1 MFRMMTPVDAF
12 GLSLRAGMMFGQAQT
27 LWATRM
33 MEMQGFW
40 IGFPRIAEEDAPLP
54 VAADPE
60 DGEEVALPPLTEIH
74 VEALAAMAAQ
84 TEAEPVVEAV
94 AVEAPVAVLAEVE
107 PEAEAVAETV
117 PVAEPEPAPLALEPE
132 VEPAVPVELAPPVE
146 MAAEPLPHPAPGKP
160 KQKQKPNKKPADS
173 AE

>member
-74 VEALAAMAAQ
+74 VEALAAIAAQ

-94 AVEAPVAVLAEVE
+94 AEETPVAVLAEVE
-107 PEAEAVAETV
+107 AVAESV
-117 PVAEPEPAPLALEPE
+117 PVAEPEPAPLALAPE
-132 VEPAVPVELAPPVE
+132 AEPAVPVDVAPVE
-146 MAAEPLPHPAPGKP
+146 IAAEPLPHPAPGKP
-160 KQKQKPNKKPADS
+160 KPKQKPHKKPADS

>member
-84 TEAEPVVEAV
+84 TEAEPLAEVTAE
-94 AVEAPVAVLAEVE
+94 EPPVAVLAEV
-107 PEAEAVAETV
+107 EAVAETV

-160 KQKQKPNKKPADS
+160 KPKQKPNKKPADS